1 MDRQLC
7 TKQITAGIT
16 TYVVRAFANIAFIKY
31 WGRVDHN
38 LFLPAN
44 SSISMTV
51 SGCATTASA
60 SFPSESD
67 ADILI
72 MRSSSGKTTVLSPED
87 RKSCALYAHIKR
99 IRDASGRT
107 GFVTVEA
114 ANNFPSDA
122 GLASSASSFCAI
134 TGALLLA
141 FGLRDVFDD
150 KRELSRY
157 VRLAGSG
164 SAVRS
169 VYGGFVQWN
178 KGNSCET
185 SVAEQLKN
193 EYHWDLVDLIAIVE
207 TKKKK
212 YSSSYGHEIADTSPF
227 FTQRI
232 SRISDRL
239 GMVRHAIL
247 EKDFTQ
253 LGELIEADSNCMH
266 TVMRT
271 SKPSLNYWNDG
282 TQEVMREVQKL
293 RNKGVEAYFTI
304 DAGANVHVLCQL
316 QDALSV
322 HEAIQKL
329 DHVSSVIINKAA
341 KGAQILS

>member
-1 MDRQLC
+1 MNRQFSRE
-7 TKQITAGIT
+7 QAAAGIT
-16 TYVVRAFANIAFIKY
+16 THIVRAFANIAFIKY
-31 WGRVDHN
+31 WGRVDHD

-60 SFPSESD
+60 SFSSD
-67 ADILI
+67 NKEDRLI
-72 MRSSSGKTTVLSPED
+72 MRSPSGQATVLSPED
-87 RKSCALYAHIKR
+87 RKTRALYAHIQR
-99 IRDASGRT
+99 IRNVSGCT
-107 GFVTVEA
+107 DFVTVEA
-114 ANNFPSDA
+114 ENNFPSDA

-141 FGLRDVFDD
+141 FGLQDVFDN
-150 KRELSRY
+150 KTEFSRY

-178 KGNSCET
+178 KGDSCET
-185 SVAEQLKN
+185 SVAEQLAN
-193 EYHWDLVDLIAIVE
+193 EDHWDLVDIIAIVE

-212 YSSSYGHEIADTSPF
+212 YSSSFGHEIAETSPF

-232 SRISDRL
+232 SCVSDRI

-247 EKDFTQ
+247 EKDFTL
-253 LGELIEADSNCMH
+253 LGGLIEADSDCMH
-266 TVMRT
+266 KVMRT
-271 SKPSLNYWNDG
+271 SEPSLNYWNDA
-282 TQEVMREVQKL
+282 TKEVMREVQRL
-293 RNKGVEAYFTI
+293 RNKGVEAYYTI

-316 QDALSV
+316 QDVQSV
-322 HEAIQKL
+322 HNAIQKL
-329 DHVSSVIINKAA
+329 DQVSSVIINKAA
-341 KGAQILS
+341 KGVQVLS